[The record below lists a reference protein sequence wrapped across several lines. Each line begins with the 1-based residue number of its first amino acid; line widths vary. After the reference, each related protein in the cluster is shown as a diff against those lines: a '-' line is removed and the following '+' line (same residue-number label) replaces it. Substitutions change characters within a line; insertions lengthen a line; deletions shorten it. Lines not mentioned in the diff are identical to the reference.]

1 MELTITDFLYILNML
16 CRPIV
21 QQYELAQILV
31 TVAKI
36 LENTKSLD
44 KIIKD
49 VEIDGIIDAGQ
60 VALQVVKKM
69 PECITVIRNGT
80 EIKLSD
86 LTICNKYLNQLE
98 EYYKTKTTI
107 NAVSPILIS
116 DENLIDDEEEDLD
129 QQLVSE

>member
-16 CRPIV
+16 GRPIV

>member
-60 VALQVVKKM
+60 VALQVVKKI

>member
-16 CRPIV
+16 GRPIV

-107 NAVSPILIS
+107 NAISPILIS